1 MELWLGLG
9 LTSFAPPTILIIDRG
24 VLLAVLGTWHSTWVS
39 LMYDVVAATPETVQ
53 LESLKKL
60 VPVIVMVL
68 MRSVAARTGLSEAI
82 VGWTPEF
89 TTSVTVA
96 GVTVP

>member
-1 MELWLGLG
+1 MVRV
-9 LTSFAPPTILIIDRG
+9 TSSAPPTIEIIDRN

-68 MRSVAARTGLSEAI
+68 IRSVAARTGLSEAI
-82 VGWTPEF
+82 LGWPPES
-89 TTSVTVA
+89 TTTVTVA
-96 GVTVP
+96 GVTLP